1 MGLVGTSALGGAFWG
16 LLIGIIFWMPWR
28 GMIMG
33 AAAGAIVGKI
43 SDVGVGDKFIK
54 LVSSIFS

>member
-1 MGLVGTSALGGAFWG
+1 
-16 LLIGIIFWMPWR
+16 
-28 GMIMG
+28 MG